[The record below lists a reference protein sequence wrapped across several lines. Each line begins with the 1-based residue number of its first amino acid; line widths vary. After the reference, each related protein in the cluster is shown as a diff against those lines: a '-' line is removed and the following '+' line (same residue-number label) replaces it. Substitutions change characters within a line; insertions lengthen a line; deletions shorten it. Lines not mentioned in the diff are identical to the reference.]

1 MAETTKPATMR
12 EHWQAAQGYLAAMLD
27 PAAYEVWVRTLEP
40 QGYANGVLV
49 LAASTAQQR
58 DRVAARLDAAVRH
71 ALWMQTGRQIAVEYV
86 LATETGGAPC

>member
-1 MAETTKPATMR
+1 MDEAKRPATMR

-58 DRVAARLDAAVRH
+58 DRVAARLDRVIRN
-71 ALWMQTGRQIAVEYV
+71 ALWMQTGKQLTVEYV
-86 LATETGGAPC
+86 LRDGGAPC

>member
-12 EHWQAAQGYLAAMLD
+12 EHWQAAQRYLTTMLD

-40 QGYANGVLV
+40 RGYANGVLV

-58 DRVAARLDAAVRH
+58 DRVAVRLDRVIRH
-71 ALWMQTGRQIAVEYV
+71 ALWMQTGRHVTVEYV
-86 LATETGGAPC
+86 LQDGAPC